1 MTDFAQER
9 PSLRS
14 RGASHLKLNLLQQ
27 QHPLDMGLDDRDMDI
42 DLDEM
47 VDYDTSLPSVHSLSK
62 HAGPTTAESVV
73 PFVSAHPSPEVSD
86 ESDGERERERN
97 LSLSSSKDAASSSMA
112 ISDRRQVQATSS
124 TSSSSAMPVPVAV
137 PAALSKNKSSG
148 RRSSH
153 LHHQA
158 PDAEEELSFHLLLSP
173 IPIPKQ
179 QQHSR
184 SHHARR
190 TPPQSP
196 LNSFSNS
203 LSNSLSFKRSSFSS
217 SMHTPPGSATA
228 AFPVPCSDSALVD
241 ELIRNNVRQHMRSHA
256 TEKAYF
262 WSLGKLSEFSFSDRF
277 VRSPVFDIKDTA
289 PAAELAATTVV
300 TSSNNCEASSIPTDS
315 VLQSQAESTKSSW
328 RLRLY
333 PHGRGDRHR
342 DSEYVGLYLQQENT
356 GPAINR
362 RLSAIPG
369 ANAINAAA
377 AAATFSSSVP
387 APFTSRSSVS
397 AGSRRSVSAMSLPMT
412 RRHVTLFVATE
423 AGDCIAKQDLVE
435 WFSGSE
441 GGLGFPRFVLRKTVL
456 DAVKKQAMTFDDD
469 EDDEEGEMNIVA
481 GVIFHDL

>member
-27 QHPLDMGLDDRDMDI
+27 QHPLDMGFDGRDIDI
-42 DLDEM
+42 DLDGM
-47 VDYDTSLPSVHSLSK
+47 VGYDTSLPSVHSLSK
-62 HAGPTTAESVV
+62 NAASTTAESVV

-86 ESDGERERERN
+86 ESDGERERS
-97 LSLSSSKDAASSSMA
+97 LSLSSKDDPS
-112 ISDRRQVQATSS
+112 INDRRQPQAL
-124 TSSSSAMPVPVAV
+124 SSSSAMSFPVAVPVAV
-137 PAALSKNKSSG
+137 SKNKSSG

-153 LHHQA
+153 LHHHT
-158 PDAEEELSFHLLLSP
+158 PDADEELSFHLLLSP
-173 IPIPKQ
+173 IPIPQ
-179 QQHSR
+179 QQR

-203 LSNSLSFKRSSFSS
+203 HSFKRSSFSS
-217 SMHTPPGSATA
+217 MSMQTPPGSATA

-262 WSLGKLSEFSFSDRF
+262 WALGKLSEFSFSDRF

-289 PAAELAATTVV
+289 PAAGLAAPIATNSTN
-300 TSSNNCEASSIPTDS
+300 SSDASSIPTES
-315 VLQSQAESTKSSW
+315 VLQSHAEPAKSSW

-356 GPAINR
+356 GPAMNR

-369 ANAINAAA
+369 ANAINASAVAA
-377 AAATFSSSVP
+377 FSSSVP
-387 APFTSRSSVS
+387 APFTLRSSVS
-397 AGSRRSVSAMSLPMT
+397 SASRRSVSGMSLPMT

-423 AGDCIAKQDLVE
+423 EGDCIAKQDLVE

-441 GGLGFPRFVLRKTVL
+441 GGLGFPRFVLRKSVL
-456 DAVKKQAMTFDDD
+456 DVVKKQTMFFD
-469 EDDEEGEMNIVA
+469 EDEEEGEMNIVA
-481 GVIFHDL
+481 GVIFHEL

>member
-1 MTDFAQER
+1 MTEFAQEH

-14 RGASHLKLNLLQQ
+14 RGASNLKLNLLQQ
-27 QHPLDMGLDDRDMDI
+27 QHPLDMGFDDRDMDI

-47 VDYDTSLPSVHSLSK
+47 VGYDTSLPSVPSLSK
-62 HAGPTTAESVV
+62 NVTSTIAESVV

-86 ESDGERERERN
+86 ESDGERERG
-97 LSLSSSKDAASSSMA
+97 LSLSSKDDPS
-112 ISDRRQVQATSS
+112 IGDRRQAQAPSS
-124 TSSSSAMPVPVAV
+124 SSSSSAMPVPVPV
-137 PAALSKNKSSG
+137 PVAASKTKSSG
-148 RRSSH
+148 RRGSH
-153 LHHQA
+153 LHHRA

-173 IPIPKQ
+173 IPIP
-179 QQHSR
+179 QQHQHSP

-203 LSNSLSFKRSSFSS
+203 LSNSHSFKRSSFSS
-217 SMHTPPGSATA
+217 MSMHTPPGSATA

-241 ELIRNNVRQHMRSHA
+241 ELIRDNVRQHMRSHA

-289 PAAELAATTVV
+289 PAAGLVAPVATNST
-300 TSSNNCEASSIPTDS
+300 NNSEASSIPADS
-315 VLQSQAESTKSSW
+315 VLQSKAEPAKSSW

-342 DSEYVGLYLQQENT
+342 DSEYVGLYLQQENS
-356 GPAINR
+356 GPVMNR
-362 RLSAIPG
+362 RSSAIPG

-377 AAATFSSSVP
+377 AAAAFSSSVP
-387 APFTSRSSVS
+387 APFASRSSVS
-397 AGSRRSVSAMSLPMT
+397 SGSRRSVSGMSLPMT
-412 RRHVTLFVATE
+412 RRHVTLFIATE

-441 GGLGFPRFVLRKTVL
+441 GGLGFPRFVLRKSVL
-456 DAVKKQAMTFDDD
+456 DAVKKQTMSIDDDD
-469 EDDEEGEMNIVA
+469 ENEEEREMNIVA

>member
-1 MTDFAQER
+1 MTEFAQER

-14 RGASHLKLNLLQQ
+14 RGPSHMKLNLLPASHFLPQAQLQQQ
-27 QHPLDMGLDDRDMDI
+27 QHPLDMGVVDRDMDI

-47 VDYDTSLPSVHSLSK
+47 VGYDTSLPAVPSLSK
-62 HAGPTTAESVV
+62 TAAISTNIESVV

-86 ESDGERERERN
+86 ESDTEREREHG
-97 LSLSSSKDAASSSMA
+97 LGLFTKVDTPVIAHVPQASPSASQSLLATVA
-112 ISDRRQVQATSS
+112 I
-124 TSSSSAMPVPVAV
+124 PVANRS
-137 PAALSKNKSSG
+137 AKTS
-148 RRSSH
+148 RRSVH
-153 LHHQA
+153 LHQ
-158 PDAEEELSFHLLLSP
+158 PEEDQLSYHLLLSP
-173 IPIPKQ
+173 IPIPQ
-179 QQHSR
+179 QQHHHHH
-184 SHHARR
+184 HHARR

-196 LNSFSNS
+196 LNSFTNS
-203 LSNSLSFKRSSFSS
+203 LSNSLSFKRSSFS

-241 ELIRNNVRQHMRSHA
+241 ELIRENVRQHMRSHA

-277 VRSPVFDIKDTA
+277 VRSPVFDIKDTV
-289 PAAELAATTVV
+289 PAASAANETSTTEL
-300 TSSNNCEASSIPTDS
+300 SPEP
-315 VLQSQAESTKSSW
+315 QQESAKSSW

-342 DSEYVGLYLQQENT
+342 DSEYIGLYLQQESI
-356 GPAINR
+356 GPIMNR
-362 RLSAIPG
+362 RSSAISN

-377 AAATFSSSVP
+377 AFSSSVP
-387 APFTSRSSVS
+387 APFSSRSSVS
-397 AGSRRSVSAMSLPMT
+397 SGSRRSVSGMSLPVT

-441 GGLGFPRFVLRKTVL
+441 GGLGFPRFALRKTVL
-456 DAVKKQAMTFDDD
+456 DVVKKNTVSF
-469 EDDEEGEMNIVA
+469 DDEEEEEEEMNIVA

>member
-9 PSLRS
+9 PPLRS

-47 VDYDTSLPSVHSLSK
+47 VGYDTSLPSVHSLSK
-62 HAGPTTAESVV
+62 NAASTTTESVV

-86 ESDGERERERN
+86 ESDGERERG
-97 LSLSSSKDAASSSMA
+97 LSLSSSKDDPSSSMA
-112 ISDRRQVQATSS
+112 INDRRQVQAISS
-124 TSSSSAMPVPVAV
+124 TPLSSAVPVPVAV
-137 PAALSKNKSSG
+137 PVALSKNKSSG

-153 LHHQA
+153 LHHQT

-173 IPIPKQ
+173 IPIPQ
-179 QQHSR
+179 QQRHSR

-203 LSNSLSFKRSSFSS
+203 LSFKRSSFSS
-217 SMHTPPGSATA
+217 MSMHTPPGSATT

-241 ELIRNNVRQHMRSHA
+241 ELIRNNVRQHMKSHA
-256 TEKAYF
+256 IEKAYF

-289 PAAELAATTVV
+289 PAAGLATPTTV
-300 TSSNNCEASSIPTDS
+300 TNSNNSGASSIPTDS
-315 VLQSQAESTKSSW
+315 VLQSQAEPAKSSW

-356 GPAINR
+356 GPVINR
-362 RLSAIPG
+362 RSSAIPG
-369 ANAINAAA
+369 ANAINAAT

-397 AGSRRSVSAMSLPMT
+397 AGSRRSVSGMSLPMT

-441 GGLGFPRFVLRKTVL
+441 GGLGFPRFVLRKSVL

-469 EDDEEGEMNIVA
+469 EDDEEKGEMNIVA